1 MGFSS
6 DIMHDFVAKE
16 INTIYSSYDG
26 WKCTPRQ
33 TGTGYDSIMV
43 LERRNG
49 GHRECVKILVTF
61 NRSVLAPL
69 PPELTKADANTDG
82 TPVRFSYAVMVPA
95 NSDTSAVPADVRV
108 YTMRSFAFEGK
119 ELTWVKKPVRKT
131 EDVPVKVPA

>member
-16 INTIYSSYDG
+16 IKNIYSSYDG

-43 LERRNG
+43 LERRKD

-61 NRSVLAPL
+61 SRSVPASL
-69 PPELTKADANTDG
+69 PVDLTRADSNAEG
-82 TPVRFSYAVMVPA
+82 TPIRFSYAVMVPINA
-95 NSDTSAVPADVRV
+95 DTRAVPAGVRV

-119 ELTWVKKPVRKT
+119 ELTWVKKPVRKNEET
-131 EDVPVKVPA
+131 PAKVPA